1 VTEHPLASI
10 RLVEGDIT
18 TQRVDA
24 IVNAANSRMR
34 GGGGVDGA
42 IHRAGGSAILAD
54 CIRRFPDGLAVGQA
68 GWTVAGELPA
78 RWVIH
83 VVGPNWNA
91 GQRDSGLL
99 ESCYRQAL
107 RVADELGA
115 RTVAFPAV
123 SAGIYGWPLAD
134 AARIAVQTVAT
145 TPTTVEVATF
155 VLFGSDTAAAFAA
168 AARDFEIDS

>member
-1 VTEHPLASI
+1 MTARIAV
-10 RLVEGDIT
+10 VEGDIT
-18 TQRVDA
+18 VQRADA

-42 IHRAGGSAILAD
+42 IHRAGGPAVLAD
-54 CIRRFPDGLAVGQA
+54 CIRRFPDGLLTGQA
-68 GWTVAGELPA
+68 GWTVAGDLPA

-91 GQRDSGLL
+91 GQRDPELL

-123 SAGIYGWPLAD
+123 STGIYGWPLDD
-134 AARIAVQTVAT
+134 AAHIAVRTVAAAET
-145 TPTTVEVATF
+145 DVQEGVF
-155 VLFGSDTAAAFAA
+155 VLFGREALAAFAA
-168 AARDFEIDS
+168 AAKAVDTEP